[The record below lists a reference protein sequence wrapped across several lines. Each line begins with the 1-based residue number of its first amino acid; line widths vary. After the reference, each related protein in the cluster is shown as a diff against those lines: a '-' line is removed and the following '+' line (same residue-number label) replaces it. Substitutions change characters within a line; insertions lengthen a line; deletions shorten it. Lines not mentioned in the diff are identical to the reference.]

1 MSALEVGAP
10 AREAGVATT
19 PLAFEGVRVR
29 LGGKPVVDGVDLE
42 LRPGE
47 VLGLVGPNGAGKST
61 LLRAA
66 TALVPLEAGR
76 VRIEGHDLASIPR
89 RALARRLAVVQQLPE
104 APSAMRVA
112 ELVLLGRSP
121 HLGLLGRESSRDY
134 AIAQAAMERAGCLD
148 LAERTLG
155 TLSGGQ
161 RRRVFIARALAQ
173 EAAILL
179 LDEPTANLDPQA
191 QAEVCALLRD
201 LASTRSSD
209 GAHADGP
216 ATVGSIPGGRAVL
229 VVLHELTL
237 AAAYCDRLAL
247 LDAGRVVAVG
257 APLEVLTAANVARVY
272 GERVGVIPHPQTGA
286 PIVVPAF
293 PEESR

>member
-1 MSALEVGAP
+1 MSVVDVRRDAERA
-10 AREAGVATT
+10 ASAAVA
-19 PLAFEGVRVR
+19 PLAFEAVRVR
-29 LGGKPVVDGVDLE
+29 LGGQPVVNGVDLE
-42 LRPGE
+42 VRAGE

-76 VRIEGHDLASIPR
+76 VRVEDRDLASISR
-89 RALARRLAVVQQLPE
+89 RTLAQRLAVVQQLPE
-104 APSAMRVA
+104 APAAMLVA

-121 HLGLLGRESSRDY
+121 HLGLLGRETERDFE
-134 AIAQAAMERAGCLD
+134 IAREAMERAGCLD
-148 LAERTLG
+148 LADRPLG

-173 EAAILL
+173 QAAILL

-191 QAEVCALLRD
+191 QAEVCSLLRS
-201 LASTRSSD
+201 LALQGIT
-209 GAHADGP
+209 
-216 ATVGSIPGGRAVL
+216 VL

-247 LDAGRVVAVG
+247 MDAGRVVALG
-257 APLEVLTAANVARVY
+257 TPREVLTAANVARVY
-272 GERVGVIPHPQTGA
+272 GERVAVIPHPHTGA

-293 PEESR
+293 PEEPR